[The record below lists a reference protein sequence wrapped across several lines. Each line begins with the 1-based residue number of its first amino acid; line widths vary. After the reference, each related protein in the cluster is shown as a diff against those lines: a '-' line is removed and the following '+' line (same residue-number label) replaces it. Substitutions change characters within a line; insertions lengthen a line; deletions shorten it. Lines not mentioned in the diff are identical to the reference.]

1 MGQHASGLSRRTFLQ
16 TGVMAS
22 VAAGAVAGL
31 SADGQQNTA
40 APDPKKI
47 LNYQPGM
54 VYRRLGRTDIHVSVL
69 SLGGLVMVESVDE
82 YAIDKG
88 VNLIHAGEE
97 YLGGR
102 SIVTYGNILKKRRDK
117 VYVALKDDFRNLD
130 DALRTLNI
138 DYVDFLMLNRHS
150 ASAAGDPRNLD
161 LFEQY
166 KKQGKVRYLGLT
178 SHGDV
183 KAATAAGIN
192 SGMFSIVMPALNQP
206 SFESLA
212 EELRAAQAKQVGVM
226 AMKTMRGVRD
236 LSLQT
241 AYVQKLMANPAV
253 TTIVKGMDSFGMFD
267 AYQKALQQ
275 PLDAAGDRALY
286 RHAQANR
293 SANCM
298 MCDECRGACPSGVE
312 VSAILRCGDYYYGQ
326 LHDTHAALAT
336 YRSIPEARRD
346 TAACHLCARCE
357 HVCPNGV
364 RIVERLEA
372 ARQHLA

>member
-1 MGQHASGLSRRTFLQ
+1 MATVGAGIVTGLS
-16 TGVMAS
+16 V
-22 VAAGAVAGL
+22 
-31 SADGQQNTA
+31 DGHQKAA

-47 LNYQPGM
+47 LNYQQGM
-54 VYRRLGRTDIHVSVL
+54 VYRRLGATDVYLSVL

-82 YAIDKG
+82 YAVDKG
-88 VNLIHAGEE
+88 VNLIHAGED

-117 VYVALKDDFRNLD
+117 VYVALKDDFSNLD
-130 DALRTLNI
+130 DALRTLNT

-150 ASAAGDPRNLD
+150 APAAADRRNLE

-178 SHGDV
+178 SHGNV
-183 KAATAAGIN
+183 KEATAAGID

-212 EELRAAQAKQVGVM
+212 EELRAAQAKGVGVM
-226 AMKTMRGVRD
+226 AMKTMRGLRD
-236 LSLQT
+236 LSLQA

-253 TTIVKGMDSFGMFD
+253 TTIVKGMESFEMFD

-275 PLDAAGDRALY
+275 PIDAAGDRALY

-293 SANCM
+293 SVNCM
-298 MCDECRGACPSGVE
+298 MCDECHGACPSGVE
-312 VSAILRCGDYYYGQ
+312 VSAILRCADYYYGQ
-326 LHDTHAALAT
+326 LRDMNTALAT

-346 TAACHLCARCE
+346 TAACRLCARCE
-357 HVCPNGV
+357 RVCPNGI

-372 ARQHLA
+372 ARHLLA